1 MRLMLAAAAAIAV
14 ATPVLASSEF
24 VVHETSV
31 EDRKAVIATVEP
43 VRQLVAR
50 ARIGGTV
57 TSLKVREGDE
67 VGSGDRDRRCRR
79 SEARAADAGP
89 RTLASG
95 RSRLSGT
102 RCSPISTVLRE
113 LQQRGVSSQV
123 QLEQARTRS

>member
-1 MRLMLAAAAAIAV
+1 MRLMLAATAAIAV
-14 ATPVLASSEF
+14 ATSVLASSEF

-67 VGSGDRDRRCRR
+67 VGSGAEIAVVADQKLALQMQALELSHPVAAGSAGPGACRLQPY
-79 SEARAADAGP
+79 SRAAAAGRFEP
-89 RTLASG
+89 IATRTGAD
-95 RSRLSGT
+95 
-102 RCSPISTVLRE
+102 
-113 LQQRGVSSQV
+113 SS
-123 QLEQARTRS
+123 